1 MTVTLH
7 RPGDRRDV
15 KPGVHERGMHAA
27 SAVRVTDGALNRESI
42 TLHRLGDRPTHFIA
56 DGEDS
61 FLEKLL
67 FVDIKGQPFF
77 VGMARSPGGEG
88 T

>member
-1 MTVTLH
+1 MTVALH
-7 RPGDRRDV
+7 RPGDRQDV
-15 KPGVHERGMHAA
+15 KPGVHEHAA
-27 SAVRVTDGALNRESI
+27 SAVRVTDGTLNRESI
-42 TLHRLGDRPTHFIA
+42 TLHRPGDRPTHFIA
-56 DGEDS
+56 DGEDA